1 MEMQSWVE
9 IYNRIPTKYIQYLS
23 VPHSNECPT
32 RAEINRKLTH
42 ACTTN
47 SNELA
52 DQASITLK
60 FSEKP
65 ILTSDSLAENWQY
78 SSTAQRDIQLKYG
91 TTYLLNKFS
100 IGENVQDYTYN
111 YTTKVTGQ
119 DNFFEVLELDRGIL
133 RIRPVITNQSNVM
146 RMATIEVT
154 AMGETTYIYLSQ
166 SARSQG
172 TKVNN
177 SKEYK

>member
-32 RAEINRKLTH
+32 RAEINSKLTH
-42 ACTTN
+42 ACTTD

-52 DQASITLK
+52 DQASITLN
-60 FSEKP
+60 FSERP
-65 ILTSDSLAENWQY
+65 TLTSDSLAENWQHNK
-78 SSTAQRDIQLKYG
+78 TTQRDIQLRYG
-91 TTYLLNKFS
+91 TTYLLNQFA
-100 IGENVQDYTYN
+100 IGENIEDYTGS

-119 DNFFEVLELDRGIL
+119 TQFFEVLRLDRGIL
-133 RIRPVITNQSNVM
+133 RVKPLINNSTNMM
-146 RMATIEVT
+146 RTATIAVT

-166 SARSQG
+166 DANPFS
-172 TKVNN
+172 T
-177 SKEYK
+177 

>member
-42 ACTTN
+42 ACTTD

-52 DQASITLK
+52 DQASITLN
-60 FSEKP
+60 FSERP

-78 SSTAQRDIQLKYG
+78 NSTTQRDIQLRYG
-91 TTYLLNKFS
+91 TTYLLNKFP
-100 IGENVQDYTYN
+100 IGENVQDYTNN

-119 DNFFEVLELDRGIL
+119 TQFFEVLRLDRGIL
-133 RIRPVITNQSNVM
+133 SVRPLSNNQTNM
-146 RMATIEVT
+146 TRAATIAVT
-154 AMGETTYIYLSQ
+154 AMGETIYIYLSQ
-166 SARSQG
+166 DANPFS
-172 TKVNN
+172 T
-177 SKEYK
+177 